1 MHAMNQQ
8 QQKQQTVQNIINAID
23 VSFHTSMDEN
33 ENVACDDKGEG
44 IQMDVD
50 ENECGDGKY
59 NVISPF
65 KSITF
70 QNFYNLQDDVGL
82 MKFCTAALLNMPYT
96 IKSSKMHPVIH
107 ALNEL
112 INQQKSS
119 FVYSQ
124 YNYIE
129 RVPFMSNANDG
140 DSSATQ
146 GIINEPF
153 TSLSGV
159 INEPIIRILKQIK
172 KLERIKYCKAIIAR
186 NERTLKKNTLQILKG
201 RKNTKLINNKD
212 WRRHSKLAHSIQNIY
227 NIFKNNKPEI
237 FYTNKSIY
245 LRNLNL
251 QNGLH
256 SDRYP
261 FTQ

>member
-1 MHAMNQQ
+1 MNQQ
-8 QQKQQTVQNIINAID
+8 QTQQKQTFHNIISATD
-23 VSFHTSMDEN
+23 VSFDATIDESN
-33 ENVACDDKGEG
+33 NVCDKGG
-44 IQMDVD
+44 MQMDVD
-50 ENECGDGKY
+50 GNDCDTTRY
-59 NVISPF
+59 NVAVSPF
-65 KSITF
+65 KSIAF

-82 MKFCTAALLNMPYT
+82 MKFCTSALLNMPYT
-96 IKSSKMHPVIH
+96 IKSSKMYPAIH

-119 FVYSQ
+119 FVYNQ

-129 RVPFMSNANDG
+129 RIPFMSNVDDG
-140 DSSATQ
+140 DLSATT

-153 TSLSGV
+153 ASLSGV

-172 KLERIKYCKAIIAR
+172 KLEQIKYCKAIMAR
-186 NERTLKKNTLQILKG
+186 NERTLKKNTHHILKS
-201 RKNTKLINNKD
+201 RKQTKLIDDND
-212 WRRHSKLAHSIQNIY
+212 WHSKLAHSIQNIY

-261 FTQ
+261 FTE